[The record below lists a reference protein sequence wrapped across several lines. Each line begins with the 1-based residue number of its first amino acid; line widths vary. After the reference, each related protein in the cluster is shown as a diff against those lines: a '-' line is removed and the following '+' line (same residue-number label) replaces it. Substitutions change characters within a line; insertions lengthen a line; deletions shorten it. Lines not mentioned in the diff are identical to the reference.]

1 MSEPV
6 SRRRVVVRGHV
17 QGVFFRDSAR
27 REAESRGVSGS
38 VCNRAD
44 GAVEAVF
51 EGTPADVEALVAFCR
66 QGPHGARVE
75 SVEVMEEESEGLAG
89 FEVR

>member
-1 MSEPV
+1 MV
-6 SRRRVVVRGHV
+6 TGYV
-17 QGVFFRDSAR
+17 QGVFFRESTR
-27 REAESRGVSGS
+27 REAERHGVAGW

-51 EGTPADVEALVAFCR
+51 EGSPARVEALVEFCSR
-66 QGPHGARVE
+66 GPRGA
-75 SVEVMEEESEGLAG
+75 EVADVSTREEAPEGLSG